1 MCVVSPP
8 RYDAASVMSAVEA
21 DIDRLFEPWTSGR
34 PARWSPDPATKR
46 LVSLGYWL
54 DAELVRLGCSDVNR
68 RTQAAKYNRLSRTYD
83 VWQSAA
89 ECLNDVL
96 DGTVEQNRVPHR
108 RWG

>member
-1 MCVVSPP
+1 MTSP
-8 RYDAASVMSAVEA
+8 RYTPEGVKEAVES
-21 DIDRLFEPWTSGR
+21 DLDRLFEPWTVGR
-34 PARWSPDPATKR
+34 PSRWSPDPATKR
-46 LVSLGYWL
+46 LVSLGFWL

-68 RTQAAKYNRLSRTYD
+68 RTQTAKYNRLSRTYD

-89 ECLNDVL
+89 DCLNDVL